1 MANLDKI
8 QNNEKLFYFSLTIL
22 AFVLPTP
29 GVFISRT
36 GFNSVF
42 PLLDP
47 CPCPPCRSGYRRS
60 PVMRT
65 RIQNTVF
72 DKYFFDS
79 ASDDLFSCRL
89 LCRSCLESTVRELP
103 AFSAEYFCSAAVG
116 ATEGAAF
123 TPARIG
129 GKEVRKEWWRLTC
142 AMCASVSAFK
152 QVLTAEYL

>member
-8 QNNEKLFYFSLTIL
+8 QNNEKLFYFSVIFL

-65 RIQNTVF
+65 RIRNTVF
-72 DKYFFDS
+72 DKYFLTVLLTICLVVVFCAEATWRALWGSCPRSLPNIS
-79 ASDDLFSCRL
+79 APRQWGPQRGPPSRRPESEGRRYARSGGGWPVQCVHPCLRL
-89 LCRSCLESTVRELP
+89 NK
-103 AFSAEYFCSAAVG
+103 F
-116 ATEGAAF
+116 
-123 TPARIG
+123 
-129 GKEVRKEWWRLTC
+129 
-142 AMCASVSAFK
+142 
-152 QVLTAEYL
+152 

>member
-1 MANLDKI
+1 MQVRILVPVKLLLNPNPDLGVTDLKKKIVLNKFVLNVILMANLDKI
-8 QNNEKLFYFSLTIL
+8 QNNEKLFYFSLIFL

-65 RIQNTVF
+65 RIRNTVF
-72 DKYFFDS
+72 DKYF
-79 ASDDLFSCRL
+79 LTVL
-89 LCRSCLESTVRELP
+89 LTICLVVV
-103 AFSAEYFCSAAVG
+103 FCAE
-116 ATEGAAF
+116 AT
-123 TPARIG
+123 
-129 GKEVRKEWWRLTC
+129 WRAL
-142 AMCASVSAFK
+142 
-152 QVLTAEYL
+152 